1 VELDLLHVCAMV
13 SGRSVKVH
21 RWEVRGKS
29 MEVREILKDNRYLFA
44 RKPGILPVGVRG
56 VVELGDELRGFG
68 IRTS

>member
-1 VELDLLHVCAMV
+1 
-13 SGRSVKVH
+13 
-21 RWEVRGKS
+21 